1 MDDKEKLRQKLMK
14 QTLGS
19 NSRRFNYVSND
30 LDDLI
35 KYQQDSLNE
44 LYKTTDNETIK
55 QINKEI
61 EKDFGITIEEDIEEN
76 IDHLS
81 VIKENLKDAYYS
93 EMIDLLNKFIKKAKV
108 LENSEYSLLIYN
120 YKDINDLLIKYTD
133 QLFEY
138 HFIKYKEVPII
149 DFSHYSNKG
158 DTFYQDM
165 YHALYSDSSIVIF
178 DHIEALPISFI
189 QPFKL
194 LLEEKEMPL
203 NARYIESEGGLKS
216 VGNSLVK
223 NALSSLKWQNKYI
236 IFLCYSDLD
245 EFTNKVGIPFVRE
258 IDECKE
264 FIDLNGEEKKNL
276 ITKKVNSKKI
286 EDKFNIQVNTI
297 LIEFCLNENVNDLD
311 DYLDSIYKVIY
322 DLHEQF
328 DNIEI
333 IYKDHQLYYK
343 VDNSE
348 KLLISNEESGFD
360 EIDRQLSQLIGL
372 NEVKQHIRELNQYY
386 KTYNRRKAQ
395 GKKVKEVSKHMIFTG
410 NPGTGKTTV
419 ARILA
424 QYFKSAHILE
434 SGHLIEVSRKDL
446 VGQYVGHTAA
456 LTSQVIESAFG
467 GILFIDEAY
476 SLYRG
481 KNDSYGLEAIDTLV
495 KYMEDYRDEFVVIL
509 AGYSYEMNEFL
520 EANSGLR
527 SRFSNI
533 IEFDDYNGEE
543 LYEIAC
549 QQAISN
555 DYVIDEGC
563 KDTLISYFE
572 RENKITGGN
581 GRLARNMVEK
591 AMIKQAARFSD
602 DDLLLLE
609 DFTIEGDEI
618 D

>member
-165 YHALYSDSSIVIF
+165 YHALYSDSSIAIF

-297 LIEFCLNENVNDLD
+297 LIEFCLNENVSNLD

-348 KLLISNEESGFD
+348 KLLISNNESGFD
-360 EIDRQLSQLIGL
+360 EIDHQLSQLIGL
-372 NEVKQHIRELNQYY
+372 KEVKQHIRELNQYY

>member
-322 DLHEQF
+322 DLNEQF
-328 DNIEI
+328 ENIEI

-343 VDNSE
+343 VDNNE

-520 EANSGLR
+520 EANSGLI